1 MPRQMY
7 FKRAKIFLEQ
17 TDKGEQRFIAS
28 VGGPVQVPNW
38 VCKTL
43 GYKYGIKDG
52 SIVDVTPPKHVAPI
66 VDEEE
71 PTVAFPG
78 SAQEAAAD
86 ETASSDIPDEEEAE
100 DEDAPPEDAPP
111 EDAPA
116 EPPTKPAKPVKPP
129 KQPPSRA
136 GKGTVR

>member
-1 MPRQMY
+1 MRQMY

-43 GYKYGIKDG
+43 GYRYGIKDG

-66 VDEEE
+66 VDDDVEEE
-71 PTVAFPG
+71 APAMEPVDA
-78 SAQEAAAD
+78 SEAAAD
-86 ETASSDIPDEEEAE
+86 EAASPDIPDEEEAE
-100 DEDAPPEDAPP
+100 EPEDTTTDDAP

-116 EPPTKPAKPVKPP
+116 EPPTKPAKKPS